1 MLDNYTQ
8 KAIRPLI
15 SSLAD
20 ALHGLGVCANTL
32 TWWGWGLG
40 MASAVAI
47 VNQMYVLG
55 LCVLLLSRLCDG
67 LDGAVARLGQPSDAG
82 GFLDISLDFWFYAAI
97 PLAFAWADPAR
108 NALAAA
114 CLLAAFISTGTSFL
128 AYAVMR
134 EKQNAHTSHAPNP
147 TAPTATVTRADKSF
161 YFLGGLTEAT
171 ETLVF
176 FVAMCLWPSY
186 FPTLAFVFSA
196 LCTVTSLT
204 RIRSGLRDL

>member
-15 SSLAD
+15 SSLAG
-20 ALHGLGVCANTL
+20 ALHGLGVGANTL

-67 LDGAVARLGQPSDAG
+67 LDGAVARLSQPSDAG

-134 EKQNAHTSHAPNP
+134 EKQKAHTSQATYLQPQHEPNP
-147 TAPTATVTRADKSF
+147 TAPEATVTR
-161 YFLGGLTEAT
+161 GGLTEAT
-171 ETLVF
+171 ETLGF